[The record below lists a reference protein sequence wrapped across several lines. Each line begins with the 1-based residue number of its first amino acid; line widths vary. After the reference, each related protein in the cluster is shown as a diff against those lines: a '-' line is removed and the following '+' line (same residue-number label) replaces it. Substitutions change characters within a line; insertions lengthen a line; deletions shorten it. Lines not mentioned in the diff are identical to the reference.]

1 MTFFIFIVVV
11 SDKTMY
17 TIVMSINTYGYEVI
31 KIKGKSILLHRYMME
46 NYIGRKLL
54 SIEIVHHKNG
64 DKLDNRPS
72 NLEIIT
78 HKDHNK
84 LHNPKKP
91 FPEFKEC
98 TVCHEIKHNFEFYTH
113 YQKNRN
119 RTVLGSKCRKCDIKR
134 VSERRRQRKLKLK
147 ESKAQIPPL

>member
-1 MTFFIFIVVV
+1 MT
-11 SDKTMY
+11 
-17 TIVMSINTYGYEVI
+17 INKGGYEVI

-46 NYIGRKLL
+46 QYIGRKLL
-54 SIEIVHHKNG
+54 SCEIVHHKDR
-64 DKLDNRPS
+64 DKLNNRPS

-78 HKDHNK
+78 HKNHNQ

-91 FPEFKEC
+91 FPEFKKC

-113 YQKNRN
+113 YQKARD

-134 VSERRRQRKLKLK
+134 VVEKRRQRKLKLR
-147 ESKAQIPPL
+147 ESMSQQSAL

>member
-1 MTFFIFIVVV
+1 MAF
-11 SDKTMY
+11 DKD
-17 TIVMSINTYGYEVI
+17 GY
-31 KIKGKSILLHRYMME
+31 ILLYIDGETKRLHRYIME
-46 NYIGRKLL
+46 QYIGRKLK
-54 SIEIVHHKNG
+54 SSEIIHHKDGN
-64 DKLDNRPS
+64 KLNNNIS

-134 VSERRRQRKLKLK
+134 VVEKRRQRKLKLK
-147 ESKAQIPPL
+147 ESKAQIPPLNIYS